1 MPLRQTRRGRALVVV
16 VFLLALALTPL
27 NGVALEE
34 SLPELVRY
42 LTKEHNLVRAAEADV
57 TAARERARVALGD
70 WFPSLDL
77 SLGYGLEKQNKPTAS
92 PDTSLTTRDA
102 DIKIT
107 QLLWDFGKTDATT
120 RRAGHLFEQALA
132 NRDIVQQD
140 TLLRGLTAYLNVI
153 RRAQVLSFQKQSETN
168 IKQQTE
174 LENALVQAGRGFST
188 DVLQAKA
195 RLAGAESRR
204 FLAEGEFEVARNQ
217 YRAIF
222 EREPPPDPESWTK
235 LRLPIASIPDDL
247 AAIVRIAFDT
257 NPNLKSAY
265 LGSRIAEEDLNST
278 LSQSFF
284 PRVQGVVE
292 QRYKKE
298 FAGTVGFQ
306 EETLGK
312 LELTFPFNLG
322 FTAMNTLRASEQD
335 RSATAFRVTDTK
347 DLAEQRARDAWFN
360 LQTAQSNTKSLKN
373 QVIIVSRFL
382 ENAREERRTGRRSL
396 LDVLDGETQLLGAKS
411 DAASAEADKAIAVF
425 ELLAA
430 MGQLTADRVESIETG
445 VSLKPKDI
453 VAAVARFAKDLAA
466 SETVEP
472 PSANVVRKAPEIPF
486 SQEAS
491 LPPPVPPELKV
502 ASKQSSPIA
511 EGLTAAGNDWFGKAA
526 DKGRIRFS
534 VPRRPFQTRDP
545 LALPYLEVA
554 TDTAAEPAEDTARLD
569 KILPSAP
576 VPVSEPAVAEPPSQ
590 PLWQSEP
597 AIVDVA
603 GARPTPPTPDER
615 PYPQQAAEPES
626 SPEEKSPAKID
637 KTAHIDTVSERS
649 EFKKALRYEPEREA
663 SNPDSVVALLD
674 KWLGKVSDAL
684 RAGDVDDGVRA
695 CPRRRDAACRIPDH

>member
-1 MPLRQTRRGRALVVV
+1 MPLRQTRRGRALVVA
-16 VFLLALALTPL
+16 VFLLTLALTPL

-70 WFPSLDL
+70 WFPALDL

-120 RRAGHLFEQALA
+120 RRAGYLFEQALA

-222 EREPPPDPESWTK
+222 EREPPPDPETWTK

-247 AAIVRIAFDT
+247 AAVVRIAFDT

-347 DLAEQRARDAWFN
+347 DLAEQRARAAWFN
-360 LQTAQSNTKSLKN
+360 LQTAQSNTESLKN
-373 QVIIVSRFL
+373 QVVIVSRFL
-382 ENAREERRTGRRSL
+382 ENAREERKTGRRSL
-396 LDVLDGETQLLGAKS
+396 LDVLDGETQLLSAKS

-425 ELLAA
+425 EVLAA
-430 MGQLTADRVESIETG
+430 MGQLTEGRVLPQEGGDAG

-453 VAAVARFAKDLAA
+453 LTAVARFAKDLAT
-466 SETVEP
+466 SETAVP
-472 PSANVVRKAPEIPF
+472 FFNVARKVPEIPLP
-486 SQEAS
+486 QEAS
-491 LPPPVPPELKV
+491 PPPPVLPETEV
-502 ASKQSSPIA
+502 ASKQTSPVE
-511 EGLTAAGNDWFGKAA
+511 EGLAAVGDDWFGKAA
-526 DKGRIRFS
+526 DKGRVRFS
-534 VPRRPFQTRDP
+534 VPRRPFQPRDA

-554 TDTAAEPAEDTARLD
+554 SNTADELAEGTATLD

-576 VPVSEPAVAEPPSQ
+576 APVSQPSVADPS
-590 PLWQSEP
+590 PLPIEQGEP

-603 GARPTPPTPDER
+603 GARPTPPAADEK
-615 PYPQQAAEPES
+615 PYQQQAVEPES
-626 SPEEKSPAKID
+626 SPEEKSPATTD
-637 KTAHIDTVSERS
+637 ETASIDTVSERS
-649 EFKKALRYEPEREA
+649 EFKKALRYERELEN
-663 SNPDSVVALLD
+663 SNPDGVTTFLD
-674 KWLGKVSDAL
+674 RWLEKVGDAL
-684 RAGDVDDGVRA
+684 SAGDVDDGA
-695 CPRRRDAACRIPDH
+695 QHMP